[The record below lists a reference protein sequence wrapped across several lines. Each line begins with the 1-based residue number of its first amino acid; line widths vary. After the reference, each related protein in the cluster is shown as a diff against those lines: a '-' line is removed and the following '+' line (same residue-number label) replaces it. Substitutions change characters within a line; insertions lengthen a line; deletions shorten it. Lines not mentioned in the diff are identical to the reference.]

1 MFKNFRL
8 RTQLNFGFAAVIA
21 LLIVVAATAWW
32 GLQGASDGFSEYRLR
47 SANSSRVNVF
57 REDMLNAR
65 LAVKNVM
72 INASEAAVHDY
83 REYFA
88 RMVTAIKA
96 MQDNIR
102 NPARLAMIAEVSERM
117 RHYDQGVDQ
126 LVLLIKQ
133 RNEAR
138 QNLSE
143 TMTRIQQVLTR
154 LNDAVAASDN
164 QLVIS
169 MTNTLHMRFLNSRSL
184 LFKYLE
190 SHAPADFVPLR
201 DEISGIGKVINTLTA
216 QLDGAYQ
223 THIDQFRQEYATLD
237 ARAPELNRLMSQSDD
252 VVTNTLD
259 RIGPEIAEM
268 TTRLIQSIVDDR
280 DALGAQ
286 VQGNNAW
293 IMQVVFWV
301 AVAAVL
307 SGIALAWLLTRLI
320 QRPIGGEPAEMAAIT
335 QTIAGGDLTVRFTDT
350 GRETGIYAAMR
361 DMTGQ
366 LQEIVGKVTQATD
379 QVSSAAGQIAQGSA
393 DLSQRTE
400 EQASALEETASSMEE
415 LTSTVKQ
422 SADNAG
428 QANSLAGAARTQA
441 EQGGQ
446 VVDQAVVAMNAIN
459 QSSRK
464 IADIIGVIDEI
475 AFQTNLLALNAAVEA
490 ARAGEQGR
498 GFAVV
503 AGEVRKLAQRSA
515 DAAKEI
521 KALIT
526 DSVAK
531 VEDGGKLVDRAG
543 QTLREIMGSVKKVSD
558 IVAEMAAAAREQ
570 ASGIEQ
576 VNKAILQMDQVTQ
589 QNAALVEE
597 TAAASH
603 AMGDQARELQ
613 QLMGFFTLEESGSA
627 PAGRRKTLDSAVR
640 RIEPNPSRPAVSPAS
655 APAEKPHSDIQPKRS
670 MQPRIANASG
680 KTAFIE
686 WTEALSVGDT
696 AIDQQH
702 QRLIQIINDLHE
714 AMRTQT
720 ARAQLGQLLDQL
732 IAYTH
737 EHFSYEE
744 GRLQAC
750 GYPHLKGHQ
759 RLHADLLG
767 QVGELK
773 TKFNRGKRAMNIEL
787 MNFLK
792 TWLTDHIQKT
802 DKRYTPYLRGDA

>member
-1 MFKNFRL
+1 MFKNLKL
-8 RTQLNFGFAAVIA
+8 RTQLNFGFAAVIV
-21 LLIVVAATAWW
+21 LLIVVAATAGW
-32 GLQGASDGFSEYRLR
+32 GLQGASYGFSEYRIR
-47 SANSSRVNVF
+47 SVNSGRVNAF
-57 REDMLNAR
+57 RDDMLNAR

-72 INASEAAVHDY
+72 INASESTIHDY

-88 RMVTAIKA
+88 RMMTAIKE
-96 MQDNIR
+96 MQSNIR
-102 NPARLAMIAEVSERM
+102 HPARLAMIAEVSERM
-117 RHYDQGVDQ
+117 LHYDQSVDQ
-126 LVLLIKQ
+126 LVILIKQ
-133 RNEAR
+133 RNEAQ
-138 QNLSE
+138 QNLGE
-143 TMTRIQQVLTR
+143 TMTRIQKILTR

-164 QLVIS
+164 QLILS
-169 MTNTLHMRFLNSRSL
+169 LTNTLHMRFLNSRSL

-190 SHAPADFVPLR
+190 SHAQADFILLR
-201 DEISGIGKVINTLTA
+201 DEISGLGKVINALTT

-223 THIDQFRQEYATLD
+223 THVDQFRQEYARID
-237 ARAPELNRLMSQSDD
+237 ALAPELNRLMTQSDE

-259 RIGPEIAEM
+259 RIGPEIAEI

-280 DALGAQ
+280 DVLGAQ
-286 VQGNNAW
+286 VQSNNAW
-293 IMQVVFWV
+293 VMQIVLWV
-301 AVAAVL
+301 AIAAVL
-307 SGIALAWLLTRLI
+307 TGIALAWLLVRII

-335 QTIAGGDLTVRFTDT
+335 EKIAGGDLTVRFTHT
-350 GRETGIYAAMR
+350 GHETGIYAAMR

-366 LQEIVGKVTQATD
+366 LQEMVGKVTQATD
-379 QVSSAAGQIAQGSA
+379 QVSAAAGQIAQGSA

-446 VVDQAVVAMNAIN
+446 VVDQAITAMSAIN

-521 KALIT
+521 KTLIT

-531 VEDGGKLVDRAG
+531 VEDGSELVDRAG
-543 QTLREIMGSVKKVSD
+543 QTLRAIMTSVKKVSD

-597 TAAASH
+597 TAAASQ
-603 AMGDQARELQ
+603 AMGGQARELQ
-613 QLMGFFTLEESGSA
+613 QLMGFFKLA
-627 PAGRRKTLDSAVR
+627 
-640 RIEPNPSRPAVSPAS
+640 
-655 APAEKPHSDIQPKRS
+655 KR
-670 MQPRIANASG
+670 
-680 KTAFIE
+680 
-686 WTEALSVGDT
+686 
-696 AIDQQH
+696 
-702 QRLIQIINDLHE
+702 
-714 AMRTQT
+714 
-720 ARAQLGQLLDQL
+720 
-732 IAYTH
+732 
-737 EHFSYEE
+737 
-744 GRLQAC
+744 
-750 GYPHLKGHQ
+750 
-759 RLHADLLG
+759 
-767 QVGELK
+767 
-773 TKFNRGKRAMNIEL
+773 
-787 MNFLK
+787 
-792 TWLTDHIQKT
+792 
-802 DKRYTPYLRGDA
+802 